1 MNFSFDDWTIFQIEY
16 LCSQKIYWREWTI
29 WLRWWSNFKRTLRI
43 SMVTSDGWR
52 VSSKT
57 VQPVNLI
64 FFHQT
69 HFSLIQRKFNP
80 LLLNK
85 FDINL
90 YNYSILELCKY
101 STVFLCKKTK
111 IYYTKFIHFVKH
123 KTLPNRITTNK
134 KKKKLVF
141 KQNWQNLQS
150 TLTMRK
156 IDFGNSL
163 LLFNQR
169 ARIIFFQI
177 NISTNSYSK

>member
-1 MNFSFDDWTIFQIEY
+1 MTERNPKLNISVHRKSTGENERSDCAGEATSKGHCESAWWHQTADESHRK
-16 LCSQKIYWREWTI
+16 LCSLLI
-29 WLRWWSNFKRTLRI
+29 WY
-43 SMVTSDGWR
+43 
-52 VSSKT
+52 
-57 VQPVNLI
+57 

-111 IYYTKFIHFVKH
+111 IYYTKFIYFVKH